1 MSLEQYFVEGSYNKI
16 LSLKQNVPLQAYQF
30 FIDKFVDA
38 IRYEIARSAEKAY
51 ESLRIAD
58 TLRLFM
64 VPNEAAL
71 RTFIHANNGKEGVE
85 WREAGDRLY
94 FIKQRADQK
103 EIPSERMVSLCLEYA
118 TELNRIV

>member
-1 MSLEQYFVEGSYNKI
+1 MPNE
-16 LSLKQNVPLQAYQF
+16 AYQF

-94 FIKQRADQK
+94 FIKQRAD
-103 EIPSERMVSLCLEYA
+103 
-118 TELNRIV
+118 